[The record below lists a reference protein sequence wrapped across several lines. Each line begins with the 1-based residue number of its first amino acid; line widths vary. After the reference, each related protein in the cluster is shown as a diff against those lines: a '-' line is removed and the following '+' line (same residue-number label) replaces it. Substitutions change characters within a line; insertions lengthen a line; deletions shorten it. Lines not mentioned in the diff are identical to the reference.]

1 SFTCADKDGA
11 GSSKRLTITWLGVSP
26 SNGGLPVSISK
37 NTTPRL
43 QISVLAS
50 TFCPRACSGDI
61 YRGVPITT
69 PGFVLRLLLSEHSG
83 PALDVAGSGNLA
95 NPKSSPLTRPS
106 GRSITLA
113 GLLSRCTIPAA

>member
-1 SFTCADKDGA
+1 MFLHRDLLTMRSSAGGISFTCADKDGT

-26 SNGGLPVSISK
+26 SNGDLPVSISK

-61 YRGVPITT
+61 YWGVPITT
-69 PGFVLRLLLSEHSG
+69 PGFVLRLLLSEASG
-83 PALDVAGSGNLA
+83 LEMNVAGSDNLA
-95 NPKSSPLTRPS
+95 NPKSSTLT
-106 GRSITLA
+106 
-113 GLLSRCTIPAA
+113 